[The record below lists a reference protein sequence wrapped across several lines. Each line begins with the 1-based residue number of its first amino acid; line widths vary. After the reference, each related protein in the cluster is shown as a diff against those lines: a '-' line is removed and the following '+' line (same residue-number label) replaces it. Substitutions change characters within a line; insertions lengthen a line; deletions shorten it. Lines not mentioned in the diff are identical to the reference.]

1 MVGGVGGVSA
11 RTYTLDAA
19 AALPNVPLSREALRQ
34 RLAAGRIVGEK
45 DEGGRWLLDAD
56 RFDAMVANRELRRL
70 RDSPRH
76 AVHGTTTQERR
87 ANAGTDDVR
96 WALAEQRVQSLEAEV
111 RRLRRLV
118 SDLTRAIDR
127 SAADDELD
135 GPLQ

>member
-1 MVGGVGGVSA
+1 MAGTTAGDA
-11 RTYTLDAA
+11 PRQYTLDEA

-34 RLAAGRIVGEK
+34 RVADGRISGTK

-56 RFDAMVANRELRRL
+56 RLDAMIANRELRRL
-70 RDSPRH
+70 RVSPRQ
-76 AVHGTTTQERR
+76 AAHGTAIPE
-87 ANAGTDDVR
+87 ASPVVGSEDVR

-127 SAADDELD
+127 STVEDDLD
-135 GPLQ
+135 APSG